1 MLLGLGNDRNGLD
14 YKHRNESGWVP
25 DAVVAC
31 GGFGDE
37 SNAVKTLF
45 ALHVHFAS
53 AAILRFMKE
62 HPRFPIHDAAYD
74 SRIHESFSRQG
85 IMKHLGARLAELG
98 PGYAE
103 IRAPF
108 RPELTQQHGYFHAGV
123 SGTIADSACG
133 YAAYT
138 LMPEDSSVL
147 TVEYKMNLL
156 APADGEELIAR
167 AKVLRSGK
175 TLKICAADVHVRKGG
190 AEVHCATMLATIMC
204 LQGKSDL
211 AR

>member
-1 MLLGLGNDRNGLD
+1 MTE
-14 YKHRNESGWVP
+14 HS
-25 DAVVAC
+25 
-31 GGFGDE
+31 
-37 SNAVKTLF
+37 
-45 ALHVHFAS
+45 
-53 AAILRFMKE
+53 RFLV
-62 HPRFPIHDAAYD
+62 HDAMYE
-74 SRIHESFSRQG
+74 SRIRESFSRQG

-98 PGYAE
+98 PGHAE

-108 RPELTQQHGYFHAGV
+108 RTELTQQHGYFHAGV

-175 TLKICAADVHVRKGG
+175 TLKICAADVHVLKAGT
-190 AEVHCATMLATIMC
+190 EVHCATMLATIMC
-204 LQGKSDL
+204 LQGKSDR